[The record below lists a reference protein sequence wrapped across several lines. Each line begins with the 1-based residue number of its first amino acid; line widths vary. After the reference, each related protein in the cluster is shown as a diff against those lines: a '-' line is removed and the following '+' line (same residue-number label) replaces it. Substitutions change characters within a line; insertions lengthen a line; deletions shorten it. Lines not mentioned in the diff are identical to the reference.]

1 MAETI
6 KKLDETSHLLLHRT
20 SRKDVSKG
28 VDVIVK
34 GEGVHVFDQDGTCYI
49 DLEAGGTRPVHAGYG
64 RDELAQAG
72 YDQMVQMAYF
82 TPMGFA
88 NAPAMKLA
96 DKLAEITPEGIE
108 RFTFEC
114 DGSEA
119 VETAMKLARH
129 YHYYRGEQGRFK
141 VVSRRGAYHGVNGI
155 GVRALG
161 IVMPM
166 RQLMEPLAP
175 GAVFIESPYC
185 YRCPHNLRYPD
196 CDMACARELERIID
210 FEGPEQ
216 ISMFIGEPIQQ
227 GFGAY
232 RPPPE
237 YWPVI
242 GEICERYG
250 ILLVIDEVICGFGR
264 TGLMFATEHFDVRP
278 DLMTMAKGLTSGYV
292 PLGAVGCS
300 LEVTEPIELL
310 NHLHTY
316 GNHPVSCA
324 VALRNLEILDAE
336 ALIENS
342 EKMGR
347 YFLDG
352 LKTLEHH
359 PSVGEVRGTGLW
371 LAIDFTVDKQS
382 RAPFPLENLMG
393 IIARLK
399 QKGILVK
406 TMGMALE
413 IAPPL
418 VITRDEID
426 RVIPVLDACITE
438 EEKAMGL
445 LK

>member
-1 MAETI
+1 MAESI
-6 KKLDETSHLLLHRT
+6 SKLDANSRLLLHRT
-20 SRKDVSKG
+20 AKKDVDQGIS
-28 VDVIVK
+28 VIVR
-34 GEGVHVFDQDGTCYI
+34 GEGVRVFDQDGKSYI
-49 DLEAGGTRPVHAGYG
+49 DLEAGGTRPVHVGYG
-64 RDELAQAG
+64 RKELAQAG
-72 YDQMVQMAYF
+72 YDQMCQLAYF

-88 NAPAMKLA
+88 NDPAMRLA
-96 DKLAEITPEGIE
+96 ERLAEITPAGIE
-108 RFTFEC
+108 RFIFEC

-119 VETAMKLARH
+119 VETAMKLAKH
-129 YHYYRGEQGRFK
+129 YHYYRGDKGRYK
-141 VVSRRGAYHGVNGI
+141 IVSRRGAYHGVNGI

-175 GAVFIESPYC
+175 GAAFIESPYC
-185 YRCPHNLRYPD
+185 FRCPHRLSYPA
-196 CDMACARELERIID
+196 CDMACARELERIIE
-210 FEGPEQ
+210 FEGAEQ

-242 GEICERYG
+242 KEICDRYG

-264 TGLMFATEHFDVRP
+264 TGKMFATQHFDVQP
-278 DLMTMAKGLTSGYV
+278 DLLTMAKGLTSGYV

-300 LEVTEPIELL
+300 DRVAEPIELL

-324 VALRNLEILDAE
+324 VALKNLEILE
-336 ALIENS
+336 TEKLIANS
-342 EKMGR
+342 EAMGR
-347 YFLDG
+347 HFLDG
-352 LKTLEHH
+352 LQTLQHH

-371 LAIDFTVDKQS
+371 LAIDFTVDKNI
-382 RAPFPLENLMG
+382 RTPFPLANLMR
-393 IIARLK
+393 IISRAK
-399 QKGILVK
+399 DKGILVK

-413 IAPPL
+413 FAPPL
-418 VITRDEID
+418 TITREEID
-426 RVIPVLDACITE
+426 EVIPLLDACISE

-445 LK
+445 VK

>member
-1 MAETI
+1 MTKPA
-6 KKLDETSHLLLHRT
+6 LVYDNRSRLMLHRT
-20 SRKDVSKG
+20 SKQDVAKG
-28 VDVIVK
+28 ISVIVK
-34 GEGVHVFDQDGTCYI
+34 GEGGRVFDQDGNGYL
-49 DLEAGGTRPVHAGYG
+49 DMEAGGTRPVHVGYG
-64 RDELAQAG
+64 RTELAQAA
-72 YDQMVQMAYF
+72 YDQMCEMAYF

-96 DKLAEITPEGIE
+96 DKLADITPPGID

-119 VETAMKLARH
+119 VETAMKIAKH
-129 YHYYRGEQGRFK
+129 YHYYRGDTGRFK
-141 VVSRRGAYHGVNGI
+141 IVSRRGAYHGVNGI

-166 RQLMEPLAP
+166 RQMMEPLAP

-185 YRCPHNLRYPD
+185 YRCCHNLKYPD
-196 CDMACARELERIID
+196 CDMACARELERVIE

-227 GFGAY
+227 GFGAL

-237 YWPVI
+237 YWPLI
-242 GEICERYG
+242 QEICNRYG

-264 TGLMFATEHFDVRP
+264 TGRMFATQHFDVQP
-278 DLMTMAKGLTSGYV
+278 DMLTMAKGLTSGYV
-292 PLGAVGCS
+292 PLGAVGCADR
-300 LEVTEPIELL
+300 VADPIELL

-324 VALRNLEILDAE
+324 VALRNLEILE
-336 ALIENS
+336 TEELIENS
-342 EKMGR
+342 EKMGN

-352 LKTLEHH
+352 LRTLLPH

-371 LAIDFTVDKQS
+371 LAIDFTVSKET
-382 RAPFPLENLMG
+382 RAPFPLENLMS
-393 IIARLK
+393 IIARMK
-399 QKGILVK
+399 RKGVLVK

-413 IAPPL
+413 LAPPL
-418 VITRDEID
+418 IVDRSEID
-426 RVIPVLDACITE
+426 AVIQILDECIGAE
-438 EEKAMGL
+438 ETSMGL
-445 LK
+445 VK

>member
-1 MAETI
+1 MTEPI
-6 KKLDETSHLLLHRT
+6 EKYDEGSHLILHRT
-20 SRKDVSKG
+20 SRQDVAKG
-28 VDVIVK
+28 ISVIVK
-34 GEGVHVFDQDGTCYI
+34 GEGVRVFDQDGNSYM
-49 DLEAGGTRPVHAGYG
+49 DMEAGGTRPVHAGYG
-64 RDELAQAG
+64 RSELAQAG
-72 YDQMVQMAYF
+72 YDQMCEMAYF

-96 DKLAEITPEGIE
+96 DKLAEITPPGIQ

-119 VETAMKLARH
+119 VETAMKLAKH
-129 YHYYRGEQGRFK
+129 YHYYRGDQGRFK
-141 VVSRRGAYHGVNGI
+141 VISRRGAYHGVNGI

-175 GAVFIESPYC
+175 GAAFIESPYC
-185 YRCPHNLRYPD
+185 YRCHHNLTYPD
-196 CDMACARELERIID
+196 CDMACARELERVIE

-232 RPPPE
+232 KPPAE

-242 GEICERYG
+242 QEICNQYG

-264 TGLMFATEHFDVRP
+264 TGQMFATQHFDVQP
-278 DLMTMAKGLTSGYV
+278 DLITMAKGLTSGYV

-300 LEVTEPIELL
+300 ERITEPIELL

-324 VALRNLEILDAE
+324 VALRNLELLE
-336 ALIENS
+336 GEELVHNS
-342 EKMGR
+342 EEMGR

-352 LKTLEHH
+352 LKTLLHH

-371 LAIDFTVDKQS
+371 LAIDFTVDKDS
-382 RAPFPLENLMG
+382 RTPFPTKNLMN
-393 IIARLK
+393 IIGRAK
-399 QKGILVK
+399 EKGILVK

-418 VITRDEID
+418 VITKDEID
-426 RVIPVLDACITE
+426 EVMPLLDACISE
-438 EEKAMGL
+438 EEKEMGL
-445 LK
+445 

>member
-1 MAETI
+1 MTRSLT
-6 KKLDETSHLLLHRT
+6 KLDDTSRLILHRT
-20 SRKDVSKG
+20 ARKDIKRGITVIARGDG
-28 VDVIVK
+28 VR
-34 GEGVHVFDQDGTCYI
+34 VFDRDGNEYI
-49 DLEAGGTRPVHAGYG
+49 DLEAGGTRPVHVGYG
-64 RDELAQAG
+64 RKELAQAG
-72 YDQMVQMAYF
+72 YDQMCKMAYF

-88 NAPAMKLA
+88 NEPAIDLA
-96 DKLAEITPEGIE
+96 DKLAEITPPGIE
-108 RFTFEC
+108 RFIFEC

-175 GAVFIESPYC
+175 GAAFIESPYC
-185 YRCPHNLRYPD
+185 YRCPHNLSYPD
-196 CDMACARELERIID
+196 CDIACARELVRIIE

-232 RPPPE
+232 KPPPE

-242 GEICERYG
+242 QEICDQYG

-264 TGLMFATEHFDVRP
+264 TGRMFAVEHFDVEP
-278 DLMTMAKGLTSGYV
+278 DIMTMAKGLTSGYV
-292 PLGAVGCS
+292 PLGAVGCTNR
-300 LEVTEPIELL
+300 LTEPVELL

-324 VALRNLEILDAE
+324 VGIRNLE
-336 ALIENS
+336 LIIGDNLVENS
-342 EKMGR
+342 KMMGR
-347 YFLDG
+347 YFLEG
-352 LKTLEHH
+352 LHTLEYHDI
-359 PSVGEVRGTGLW
+359 VGEVRGTGLW
-371 LAIDFTVDKQS
+371 LAIDFTSNKQT
-382 RAPFPLENLMG
+382 RASLPLENMMS
-393 IIARLK
+393 IIDRAK
-399 QKGILVK
+399 QKGVLVK

-413 IAPPL
+413 FAPPL
-418 VITRDEID
+418 IISKEDIDEAIK
-426 RVIPVLDACITE
+426 VLDICITE
-438 EEKAMGL
+438 EEKAMGYI
-445 LK
+445 K

>member
-1 MAETI
+1 MAESGG
-6 KKLDETSHLLLHRT
+6 KLDESSRLMLHRT
-20 SRKDVSKG
+20 SRQDVRNG

-34 GEGVHVFDQDGTCYI
+34 GDGVRVFDQDGNRYL
-49 DLEAGGTRPVHAGYG
+49 DLEAGGTRPVHVGYG
-64 RDELAQAG
+64 RRELAQAG
-72 YDQMVQMAYF
+72 YDQMCRMAYF

-96 DKLAEITPEGIE
+96 DRLAEITPPGIE
-108 RFTFEC
+108 RFIFEC

-129 YHYYRGEQGRFK
+129 YHASRGEQGRFK

-175 GAVFIESPYC
+175 GAVFVESPYC
-185 YRCPHNLRYPD
+185 YRCPHHLSYPA
-196 CDMACARELERIID
+196 CDIACARELARIIE

-216 ISMFIGEPIQQ
+216 ISLFIGEPIQQ

-232 RPPPE
+232 KPPAE
-237 YWPVI
+237 YWPLI
-242 GEICERYG
+242 REICDRYG

-264 TGLMFATEHFDVRP
+264 TGRMFATEHFDVLP
-278 DLMTMAKGLTSGYV
+278 DMMTMAKGLTSGYV
-292 PLGAVGCS
+292 PLGAVGCADRVS
-300 LEVTEPIELL
+300 QPIELFH
-310 NHLHTY
+310 HLHTY

-324 VALRNLEILDAE
+324 VAVRNLEILSAE
-336 ALIENS
+336 KLVENS
-342 EKMGR
+342 CSMGR

-352 LKTLEHH
+352 LKTLAHH

-371 LAIDFTVDKQS
+371 LAIDFTSDKKT
-382 RAPFPLENLMG
+382 RAPFPFNNLMR
-393 IIARLK
+393 IISRAK
-399 QKGILVK
+399 QKGVLTK

-413 IAPPL
+413 FAPPL
-418 VITRDEID
+418 IIKKEDIDEA
-426 RVIPVLDACITE
+426 IPILDAVITE

-445 LK
+445 KK

>member
-1 MAETI
+1 MVEP
-6 KKLDETSHLLLHRT
+6 LHNYDETSHLMLHRT
-20 SRKDVSKG
+20 SRQDVAKG
-28 VDVIVK
+28 ISVIVK
-34 GEGVHVFDQDGTCYI
+34 GEGVRVFDQDGNCYI
-49 DLEAGGTRPVHAGYG
+49 DMEAGGTRPVHAGYG
-64 RDELAQAG
+64 RSELAQAG
-72 YDQMVQMAYF
+72 YEQMCEMAYF

-88 NAPAMKLA
+88 NPPAI
-96 DKLAEITPEGIE
+96 KLAEKLAQITPPGIE

-129 YHYYRGEQGRFK
+129 YHYYRGAQGRFK
-141 VVSRRGAYHGVNGI
+141 IVSRRGAYHGVNGLA
-155 GVRALG
+155 VRALG

-185 YRCPHNLRYPD
+185 YRCPHNLSYPN
-196 CDMACARELERIID
+196 CDMACARELERIIE

-237 YWPVI
+237 YWPLI
-242 GEICERYG
+242 RKICDRYE

-264 TGLMFATEHFDVRP
+264 TGRMFATQHFEVQP
-278 DLMTMAKGLTSGYV
+278 DMITMAKGLTSGYV
-292 PLGAVGCS
+292 PLGAVGCADR
-300 LEVTEPIELL
+300 VTEPIELL

-324 VALRNLEILDAE
+324 VALRNLEILE
-336 ALIENS
+336 NEKLVENS

-352 LKTLEHH
+352 LQTLLHH

-382 RAPFPLENLMG
+382 RDPFPFENLMG
-393 IIARLK
+393 IITRMK
-399 QKGILVK
+399 QKGVLVK

-413 IAPPL
+413 LAPPL
-418 VITRDEID
+418 IIDKDDIDEVILA
-426 RVIPVLDACITE
+426 LDACIGE
-438 EEKAMGL
+438 EEKSMGL
-445 LK
+445 VR

>member
-1 MAETI
+1 MVESI
-6 KKLDETSHLLLHRT
+6 NKLDDTSHLLLHRT
-20 SRKDVSKG
+20 SRKDVAQGIS
-28 VDVIVK
+28 VIVK
-34 GEGVHVFDQDGTCYI
+34 GEGVRVFDQDGNSYI
-49 DLEAGGTRPVHAGYG
+49 DMEAGGTRPVHAGYG
-64 RDELAQAG
+64 RSELAQAG
-72 YDQMVQMAYF
+72 YDQMCEMAYF

-88 NAPAMKLA
+88 NAPAMRLA
-96 DKLAEITPEGIE
+96 DKLAEITPLGIE

-119 VETAMKLARH
+119 VETAMKLAKH
-129 YHYYRGEQGRFK
+129 FHYYRGDKGRFK
-141 VVSRRGAYHGVNGI
+141 IVSRRGAYHGVSGI

-166 RQLMEPLAP
+166 RQMMEPLAP

-185 YRCPHNLRYPD
+185 YRCPYKLRYPD
-196 CDMACARELERIID
+196 CDLACARDLKRIVD

-237 YWPVI
+237 YWPLI
-242 GEICERYG
+242 REICDSYG

-264 TGLMFATEHFDVRP
+264 TGKMFATQHFEVSP

-300 LEVTEPIELL
+300 DRVTEPIEVL

-324 VALRNLEILDAE
+324 VALRNLELLE
-336 ALIENS
+336 TEQLIESS

-347 YFLDG
+347 YFLEA
-352 LKTLEHH
+352 LKTLQHH

-371 LAIDFTVDKQS
+371 LAIDFTVDKES
-382 RAPFPLENLMG
+382 RAPFPLENLMS
-393 IIARLK
+393 IIARMK
-399 QKGILVK
+399 QKGVLVK

-413 IAPPL
+413 LAPPL
-418 VITRDEID
+418 IITKDEID
-426 RVIPVLDACITE
+426 EVLPILDACITE